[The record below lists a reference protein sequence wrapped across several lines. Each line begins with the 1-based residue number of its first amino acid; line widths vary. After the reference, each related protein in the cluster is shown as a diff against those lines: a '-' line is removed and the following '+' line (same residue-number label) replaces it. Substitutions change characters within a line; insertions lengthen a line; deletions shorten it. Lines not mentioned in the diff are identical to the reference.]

1 MVFAS
6 LMPALSPQPS
16 TSVWHG
22 MTAFALSTMGR
33 SRGGGQEGEVAVTPA
48 ALEALPWPTPERP
61 IKQKLIPQLVSFC

>member
-1 MVFAS
+1 M
-6 LMPALSPQPS
+6 QPKS
-16 TSVWHG
+16 RMQREIITTPPSING
-22 MTAFALSTMGR
+22 SGFALSTMGR